1 MADLLN
7 IAAKSA
13 GELIMKN
20 RFRIPSFQRG
30 YAWEKGEVSDL
41 WQDLCESAERE
52 NYFLGLVILTKKD
65 GVMEVIDGQQRLVT
79 LTLLAKA
86 ISMKATNIGVTEI
99 AEKIEHSFLR
109 SMDYSTREMVPQI
122 SFVDHDDNYTLKLIL
137 EGKTRAP
144 SSYTGT
150 VSKRMVN
157 SFNRLRK
164 SLDDHIGKDEDK
176 KLVNLFEFIDDKLNF
191 AVFTLSDDDSANKIF
206 EVVNARGRDLTQADL
221 LKNYVLNNSKSD
233 KEKQRNYKDWTLLS
247 EEFSK
252 NSSEQNFELFIRH
265 AMIAKYG
272 FIRKGDLYASIS
284 GKMGDAQRPKS
295 AREFLDIL
303 MDRRELY
310 HQICD
315 PSVPEPA
322 TGRIR
327 ELFSA
332 FKILDLNSVRPVLIV
347 LYDLKRS
354 EQRVKGMEEL
364 LNLVVGKMVTGH
376 LGIGKTEKQFSLVA
390 RLIREQG
397 NYDCFRQ
404 VLATFRSP
412 REDFERSLVR
422 RTDIGAKTLEF
433 IRRSALQG
441 TRTPGAAGHF
451 HWVCPPK
458 AIWKSFTDAD
468 AHLVKTIGNTML
480 STSRP
485 RKGFNFLSWAAFK
498 EEMMDRADSDEF
510 IVDKR
515 NSDVWDAAAVSWA
528 SKEVAKK
535 AADIWY
541 PKR

>member
-20 RFRIPSFQRG
+20 RFKIPSFQRG
-30 YAWEKGEVSDL
+30 YAWEKGHVSDL
-41 WQDLCESAERE
+41 WRDLCESMERE
-52 NYFLGLVILTKKD
+52 SYFLGLVILTKKD
-65 GVMEVIDGQQRLVT
+65 GAMEVIDGQQRLVT

-86 ISMKATNIGVTEI
+86 ISMKASNIGLTEI
-99 AEKIEHSFLR
+99 AEKIEQNFLR
-109 SMDYSTREMVPQI
+109 SMDYSTRKMVPQI
-122 SFVDHDDNYTLKLIL
+122 SFIDHDDNYTFKLIL

-144 SSYTGT
+144 SSYTGRI
-150 VSKRMVN
+150 SKRMVN

-164 SLDDHIGKDEDK
+164 SLDDHVGNDGDK
-176 KLVNLFEFIDDKLNF
+176 LLVDLFEFIDDKLSF
-191 AVFTLSDDDSANKIF
+191 AVFTLSDDDSAYKIF
-206 EVVNARGRDLTQADL
+206 EVVNARGRNLTQADL
-221 LKNYVLNNSKSD
+221 LKNYVLSKAKND
-233 KEKQRNYKDWTLLS
+233 KEKERNYKDWTLLS

-272 FIRKGDLYASIS
+272 FIRKGDLYATIS
-284 GKMGDAQRPKS
+284 GKMGPAQCPKT

-327 ELFSA
+327 DLFSA
-332 FKILDLNSVRPVLIV
+332 FKLLDLNSVRPVLIV
-347 LYDLKRS
+347 LYDLKKS

-364 LNLVVGKMVTGH
+364 LDLVVGKMVTGH
-376 LGIGKTEKQFSLVA
+376 LGIGETEKQFSLVA

-404 VLATFRSP
+404 VLASFISS

-433 IRRSALQG
+433 VRRSALQG
-441 TRTPGAAGHF
+441 TRTPDSEGHF

-458 AIWKSFTDAD
+458 STWKSFTDED
-468 AHLVKTIGNTML
+468 VHLVKTIGNTML

-485 RKGFNFLSWAAFK
+485 RTGFSFRNWAAFK
-498 EEMMDRADSDEF
+498 DEMMDRADSCEI

-515 NSDVWDAAAVSWA
+515 NSDVWDAAAVRWA
-528 SKEVAKK
+528 SGEVAGK
-535 AADIWY
+535 AVGVWY
-541 PKR
+541 PKG